1 MIPIDIDLNSEVPIY
16 LQIKEQIR
24 GGVAAGSLRCGDKL
38 ASVRELAVNL
48 RVNPNTVAR
57 AYRELETEG
66 FLESRKGQGTFI
78 GETSRPL
85 SVTERTSIL
94 EEAMDIVIRKA
105 LKLRLPIE
113 ALTEL
118 MEERYQWL
126 SQASTPD
133 TDPATEPTDR
143 LRSGPGT
150 RSTREP

>member
-1 MIPIDIDLNSEVPIY
+1 MISIDIDLSSDVPIY

-38 ASVRELAVNL
+38 ASVRELAVHL

-94 EEAMDIVIRKA
+94 EEAVDAVVRKA

-118 MEERYQWL
+118 VEERYAWL
-126 SQASTPD
+126 SQTSSPD
-133 TDPATEPTDR
+133 SDPTTGSADR
-143 LRSGPGT
+143 PRSGT
-150 RSTREP
+150 RTGSTKEP